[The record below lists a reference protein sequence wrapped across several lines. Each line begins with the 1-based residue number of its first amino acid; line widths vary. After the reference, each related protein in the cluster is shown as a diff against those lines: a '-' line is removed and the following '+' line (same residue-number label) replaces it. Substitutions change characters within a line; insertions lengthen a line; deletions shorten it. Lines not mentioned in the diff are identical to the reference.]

1 MPFIL
6 NHPENP
12 PFELGNLSLLG
23 GQAWI
28 KESAEGAIPV
38 SPLQPCRHGVGSLLV
53 AALRVGRNSI
63 GGRSARLPKIKYRRR

>member
-6 NHPENP
+6 NRRENP

-38 SPLQPCRHGVGSLLV
+38 SPLHPASTTY
-53 AALRVGRNSI
+53 AACS
-63 GGRSARLPKIKYRRR
+63 SPSFE